1 MSHGCWGSAQACR
14 VNFEPKFN
22 PANSKD
28 YHKTVDKLPE
38 NLMRKAMEILHEM
51 NEKEDVSLNPWV
63 YKEEGTFEVGICKK
77 NGQCNTSITDARYSI
92 WIHKPQH
99 KYGTRYDPDFWK
111 ITGAIMSLQQKF
123 YNAGFYDN
131 DNYGSFYL

>member
-28 YHKTVDKLPE
+28 YHKIVDKLPE

-77 NGQCNTSITDARYSI
+77 K
-92 WIHKPQH
+92 WPMQH
-99 KYGTRYDPDFWK
+99 KYHRCEIFHLDPQ
-111 ITGAIMSLQQKF
+111 TATQRR
-123 YNAGFYDN
+123 
-131 DNYGSFYL
+131 